1 MTGTGYKRNPVPE
14 SNYAQI
20 ERAKEGYRQ
29 FTGHEPGYVDEYRL
43 TWPKVAYKFGECLGV
58 MYETTRDGKR
68 ERYLHKFSKGSRPAL
83 VSNFDGNA
91 IHMIGGSYD
100 FTERGI
106 VDRKK

>member
-1 MTGTGYKRNPVPE
+1 
-14 SNYAQI
+14 
-20 ERAKEGYRQ
+20 
-29 FTGHEPGYVDEYRL
+29 
-43 TWPKVAYKFGECLGV
+43 